1 MLYTMARVFAA
12 SPSPSQKIFHK
23 LQHPEQ
29 GQEPTPLSMTFLVAR
44 ESIDDGIDASTCSTR
59 GVDVPY
65 VLASLIIYLKAGSFA
80 PGVTSRLPCVSPT
93 PSHFSSASDE
103 TYVESDDEGSRE
115 TMKSPTQYL
124 SSNSAQGPE
133 YYGPGSPESML
144 LETGWTFAA
153 SATASPQQQIR
164 QACGWLAGSSAVGCP
179 WKEQIRKVQAEASK
193 DRARNGALVQ
203 DLRVQLLRLEEEAKS
218 LRQALRAMEAEGG
231 LKDLY
236 IQTRLSIKEEA
247 EVQRLAS
254 HAAEVARLQGT
265 LEEREIEIID
275 QQAENIALRRKNK
288 EWEERY
294 AFLKYQ
300 MESEVVHLREQ
311 LATLGHEAR
320 TNESRILVLNQEKEQ
335 L

>member
-1 MLYTMARVFAA
+1 
-12 SPSPSQKIFHK
+12 
-23 LQHPEQ
+23 
-29 GQEPTPLSMTFLVAR
+29 
-44 ESIDDGIDASTCSTR
+44 
-59 GVDVPY
+59 
-65 VLASLIIYLKAGSFA
+65 
-80 PGVTSRLPCVSPT
+80 
-93 PSHFSSASDE
+93 
-103 TYVESDDEGSRE
+103 
-115 TMKSPTQYL
+115 
-124 SSNSAQGPE
+124 
-133 YYGPGSPESML
+133 ML

-153 SATASPQQQIR
+153 SATTSPQQQIH
-164 QACGWLAGSSAVGCP
+164 QACGWLAGAVGCP

-231 LKDLY
+231 LKDMY
-236 IQTRLSIKEEA
+236 IQTLLSIKEEA

-288 EWEERY
+288 EWEGRY

-335 L
+335 LSKLCSSMKQNILETESTILELRCPDARKADLGWKGLHTHSLPHQKHHQVHHNSQHRSLQNAIWEKEKQIADLNDRLTEYHRTLVKLISGGVNPTSRLPYDRQWDAMTIVPQGKAPLRPVTTPV